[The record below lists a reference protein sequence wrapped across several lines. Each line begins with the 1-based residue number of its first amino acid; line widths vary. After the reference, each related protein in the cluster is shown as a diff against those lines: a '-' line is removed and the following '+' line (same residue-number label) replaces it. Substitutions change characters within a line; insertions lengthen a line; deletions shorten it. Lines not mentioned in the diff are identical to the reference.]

1 MRNARFLAPNRRLR
15 EKIHKKPR
23 FVIGI
28 ENWNFIHKII
38 YAWKLRFPIDTQ
50 FLYESSLFLKQ
61 YVICY
66 HFRNKLYFNK
76 YFGLT

>member
-1 MRNARFLAPNRRLR
+1 MRNTKKKKKEKKRKEKENRRLR

-38 YAWKLRFPIDTQ
+38 YDWKLRFPIDTQ
-50 FLYESSLFLKQ
+50 FLNEKPGIPQ
-61 YVICY
+61 TRHQV
-66 HFRNKLYFNK
+66 K
-76 YFGLT
+76 YIAH